1 VGSGFGIYGWGI
13 AVLENKNTKLHTLSR
28 YKKNILKIISIKELF
43 TRVIFYKNL
52 KELINHCELLIIAKR
67 PGDQSRV
74 VSKII
79 QLKKRINLILEKP
92 ISNNANNAIRLLR
105 KISKSKINYLIGMTI
120 NETNWAK
127 KLKKLLKK
135 KKINKVNI
143 KWNFLAHHY
152 KYNKKNWK
160 RYSNNGG
167 GTLNF
172 YLIHL
177 IYIFSFTKEWKIKY
191 NSKDK
196 TKEDSGGVLI
206 LKNTDTEIIINCNS
220 NYKKKPFFR
229 IKMEYKNFKKEIIK
243 LKNPFEENKKK
254 KLILNSENR
263 IELLKRILKNAY
275 KNKWCKPNETEKH
288 LNLWKKICMK

>member
-1 VGSGFGIYGWGI
+1 MGSGFGIYGWGI

-105 KISKSKINYLIGMTI
+105 KISKNKINYLIGMTI

-135 KKINKVNI
+135 KKK
-143 KWNFLAHHY
+143 
-152 KYNKKNWK
+152 
-160 RYSNNGG
+160 
-167 GTLNF
+167 
-172 YLIHL
+172 
-177 IYIFSFTKEWKIKY
+177 
-191 NSKDK
+191 
-196 TKEDSGGVLI
+196 
-206 LKNTDTEIIINCNS
+206 
-220 NYKKKPFFR
+220 
-229 IKMEYKNFKKEIIK
+229 
-243 LKNPFEENKKK
+243 
-254 KLILNSENR
+254 
-263 IELLKRILKNAY
+263 
-275 KNKWCKPNETEKH
+275 
-288 LNLWKKICMK
+288 